1 MMATARTRDRRRAD
15 MGASGGDDTGDRST
29 PPHPAVQGDVWVFAY
44 GSLMWNPDFTPR
56 ESVPARLF
64 GWRRALCILSTI
76 YRGTEDRPGLVL
88 GLDRGGS
95 CLGRALR
102 VAAAHWPEVKARLDA
117 RELPTQ
123 VYLPRFLPVRLD
135 DGRVV
140 AAYAYVVDRDHHQY
154 WRGDR
159 AEAVRLL
166 RQGCG
171 KGGTARDYLAQTV
184 AHLDDLGIRSGALHA
199 LLAAVDRRD

>member
-1 MMATARTRDRRRAD
+1 
-15 MGASGGDDTGDRST
+15 
-29 PPHPAVQGDVWVFAY
+29 
-44 GSLMWNPDFTPR
+44 MWNPGFTPQ
-56 ESVPARLF
+56 ESVPARLH

-76 YRGTEDRPGLVL
+76 YRGTEECPGLVL

-102 VAAAHWPEVKARLDA
+102 VSAAHWPEVKSRLDA
-117 RELPTQ
+117 RELPTL

-135 DGRVV
+135 DGRQV
-140 AAYAYVVDRDHHQY
+140 AAYAYVVDRDHRQY
-154 WRGDR
+154 WNGTR
-159 AEAVRLL
+159 AEALRLL

-184 AHLDDLGIRSGALHA
+184 AHLDQLGIRASSLHS
-199 LLAAVDRRD
+199 LLSAVDRTSP

>member
-1 MMATARTRDRRRAD
+1 M
-15 MGASGGDDTGDRST
+15 
-29 PPHPAVQGDVWVFAY
+29 FAY
-44 GSLMWNPDFTPR
+44 GSLMWNPGF
-56 ESVPARLF
+56 VPAEDVAARLF

-102 VAAAHWPEVKARLDA
+102 VAAGQWSEVKARLDA

-123 VYLPRFLPVRLD
+123 VYLPRFLPARLES
-135 DGRVV
+135 GRVV
-140 AAYAYVVDRDHHQY
+140 PAYAYVVDRTHRQY
-154 WRGDR
+154 WNGNR

-166 RQGCG
+166 RQGRG

-184 AHLDDLGIRSGALHA
+184 ARLDQMGIGAGALHA